1 MAALG
6 TMYADYETLHVTMPA
21 PHVLHVE
28 LNRPSKLN
36 TMTLAFWDEIR
47 HVFGAVEQD
56 NRVRAVLLSGAG
68 RMFTAGLDMGAAG
81 ELMAGSESDA
91 ARQALRL
98 RQIGKAW
105 QTSFTKIECCGKAVI
120 ACCHGGVIGGGVEMI
135 SACDV
140 RFCTHDAFFV
150 LAEVD
155 LGLAA
160 DVGGL
165 QRFPKVVGNQS
176 LVRELALSGRRLG
189 AEEALQHGFVSRV
202 LEDKEQLMS
211 AAMEFAKQVAA
222 KSPIATMGI
231 KEFLNYS
238 RDRPVDESLNYAI
251 TWNMAMLQSSDCMK
265 ATAALLQKKSGEFDN
280 LPATPQSKL

>member
-6 TMYADYETLHVTMPA
+6 GMYSDYETLQVTMPA

-36 TMTLAFWDEIR
+36 TMTLKFWDEVR

-56 NRVRAVLLSGAG
+56 HRVRAVLLSGSG

-81 ELMAGSESDA
+81 GLMSGGGSDV
-91 ARQALRL
+91 ARQALKI

-105 QTSFTKIECCGKAVI
+105 QKSFTSIESCGKAVI
-120 ACCHGGVIGGGVEMI
+120 ACCHGGVFGGGVEMI

-140 RFCTHDAFFV
+140 RFCTSDAFFV

-155 LGLAA
+155 LGMAA

-189 AEEALQHGFVSRV
+189 ADEALQHGFVSRV
-202 LEDKEQLMS
+202 LEDKERLMN
-211 AAMEFAKQVAA
+211 AAMELANRVAA

-238 RDRPVDESLNYAI
+238 RDRPVDESLNHAI
-251 TWNMAMLQSSDCMK
+251 TWNMAMLQGSDSMK
-265 ATAALLQKKSGEFDN
+265 AAAALLQKKKVEFDN
-280 LPATPQSKL
+280 LPEIPQSKL